1 MCQGLQSVPENFA
14 QDQNTFGD
22 IEGNEPA
29 ENEQK
34 DQKQQKEPEKTEQ
47 KAAQLGSADAKDEEV
62 LPDEKEMKVPTTFNE
77 MLLFNA
83 SVMGYGAST
92 WMSIV
97 LAQFDDMVR
106 NVANFTRLQEECDV
120 MSLVLAKYKGKI
132 LLTEFKAVTL
142 ASLRSLLPQECVV
155 YRRLLLYAILPT
167 LLLYAT
173 LFETKPGDLSYFA
186 RIGTPSMRSP
196 GVGFGR
202 TSRDSWVQC

>member
-106 NVANFTRLQEECDV
+106 STGCSSPEHC
-120 MSLVLAKYKGKI
+120 
-132 LLTEFKAVTL
+132 TL
-142 ASLRSLLPQECVV
+142 YQLE
-155 YRRLLLYAILPT
+155 
-167 LLLYAT
+167 
-173 LFETKPGDLSYFA
+173 GDLGNL
-186 RIGTPSMRSP
+186 RLP
-196 GVGFGR
+196 
-202 TSRDSWVQC
+202 

>member
-47 KAAQLGSADAKDEEV
+47 KAAQLGLADAKDEEV

-97 LAQFDDMVR
+97 LVQFDDMVR

-155 YRRLLLYAILPT
+155 CCFMLLC
-167 LLLYAT
+167 LLCCCS
-173 LFETKPGDLSYFA
+173 KPGDLSYFA
-186 RIGTPSMRSP
+186 RIGTLSMRSP